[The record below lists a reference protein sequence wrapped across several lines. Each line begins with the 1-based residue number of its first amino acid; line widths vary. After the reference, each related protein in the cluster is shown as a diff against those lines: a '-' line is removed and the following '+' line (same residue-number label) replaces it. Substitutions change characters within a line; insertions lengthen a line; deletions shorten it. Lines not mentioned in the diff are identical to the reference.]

1 MEREHKEEEGE
12 SSKRAINIS
21 TTMKE
26 RITVRPKPT
35 TAAESVNSS
44 SSSTTTTI
52 IDKRYGSKFKK
63 EWLFNSSCFTFLREC
78 KPNLTKAL
86 CVVLDNS
93 DAQSLCDECDDDDIQ
108 DFDSD
113 DNERNAKCHAKQ
125 KENHPVRAGHLW
137 TYLLDGESVPNF
149 KKLVQFIFSIPASNA
164 FCETIFS
171 HMKYLWNDSRN
182 RMNHDFV
189 GPGLKIKTNTH
200 FTCTQF
206 YDYLLNEPDLLK
218 QI

>member
-21 TTMKE
+21 PTMKE

-63 EWLFNSSCFTFLREC
+63 EC
-78 KPNLTKAL
+78 
-86 CVVLDNS
+86 